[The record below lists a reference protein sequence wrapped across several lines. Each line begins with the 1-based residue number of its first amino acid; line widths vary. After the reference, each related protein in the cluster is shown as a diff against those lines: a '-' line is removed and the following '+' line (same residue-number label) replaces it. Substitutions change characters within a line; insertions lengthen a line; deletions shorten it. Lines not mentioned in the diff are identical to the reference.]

1 MVSEV
6 TLIQYSKM
14 DIERER
20 EGERERERER
30 EALNQPMATK
40 IFFFFF
46 RHFCLNRVG
55 YLQGQIFQPGPSHAF
70 IGSKELPLT
79 TLEKKKKAIPNG
91 HYCWGAQYKNTSV
104 LCLAWARERQ
114 ALHIKLSTFYPWLYL
129 SHSCWIPNPTL
140 VGISKVT
147 LDKSLGLAQYK

>member
-40 IFFFFF
+40 IFFFFLGIF
-46 RHFCLNRVG
+46 ALTELGIYRVR
-55 YLQGQIFQPGPSHAF
+55 YFSLD
-70 IGSKELPLT
+70 
-79 TLEKKKKAIPNG
+79 
-91 HYCWGAQYKNTSV
+91 
-104 LCLAWARERQ
+104 Q
-114 ALHIKLSTFYPWLYL
+114 AMLL
-129 SHSCWIPNPTL
+129 
-140 VGISKVT
+140 
-147 LDKSLGLAQYK
+147 